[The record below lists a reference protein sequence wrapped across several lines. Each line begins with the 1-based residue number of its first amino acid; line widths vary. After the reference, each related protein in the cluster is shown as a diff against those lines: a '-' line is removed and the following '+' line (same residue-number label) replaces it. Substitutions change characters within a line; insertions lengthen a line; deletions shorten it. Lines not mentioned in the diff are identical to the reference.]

1 MVVEILPEVD
11 IVCAFII
18 IFTIC
23 FLIINI
29 TVIIIA
35 MIFLPTGRVVLEML
49 PEVDIVCNM
58 IIIIVIILITSS
70 SSSMLSSSLLQK

>member
-11 IVCAFII
+11 IVCAVII

-23 FLIINI
+23 ILIINI

-35 MIFLPTGRVVLEML
+35 IIFLPTGRVVLEML
-49 PEVDIVCNM
+49 LMVRGVRC
-58 IIIIVIILITSS
+58 
-70 SSSMLSSSLLQK
+70 